1 MITGYGLLLL
11 FTSNQATVLINS
23 PYPPF
28 GMASISFVGRSSYLV
43 LVGVYSSAVSVA
55 QDADLRRSIRNSI
68 EQQLDLL
75 DNIGTAQMEN
85 EIVKNILA
93 VTKKQSMQ
101 SAEQT
106 GVGSSLEE
114 GDIREYLIQVV
125 KETKE
130 IKNRTKNE

>member
-1 MITGYGLLLL
+1 MLGAYPILL
-11 FTSNQATVLINS
+11 Q
-23 PYPPF
+23 
-28 GMASISFVGRSSYLV
+28 R

-55 QDADLRRSIRNSI
+55 QDAELRRSIRNSV

-75 DNIGTAQMEN
+75 DKIGTAEMQN

-93 VTKKQSMQ
+93 VTKKQSIQ

-114 GDIREYLIQVV
+114 EDIREYLVQVV
-125 KETKE
+125 KETRR
-130 IKNRTKNE
+130 IRGQNKNN

>member
-1 MITGYGLLLL
+1 MIRKPLANAARPSGYGVKLLLYVSAPL
-11 FTSNQATVLINS
+11 TIFAN
-23 PYPPF
+23 
-28 GMASISFVGRSSYLV
+28 
-43 LVGVYSSAVSVA
+43 SSAVSVA

-93 VTKKQSMQ
+93 VTRKQSMQ

-114 GDIREYLIQVV
+114 GDIREYLVQVV

-130 IKNRTKNE
+130 IKNKTKNDGL